1 MITLTEQKQNAALP
15 EDTAETLRRV
25 RDESTTEFYAYV
37 LALRARRW
45 PLRALGDVFG
55 VTRVAAK
62 AWETRAKQ
70 NSEAQKLSEDLEV
83 PSLPFNARGNGVK
96 PKKIVPDVPQHDR
109 EYIRELANKAKDV
122 RRWTPEDSEAREAA
136 KTLEKLLYTYAYE
149 KNVPVTR
156 LAEHAGVSRRAVAQ
170 RLAKQI
176 KIVS

>member
-1 MITLTEQKQNAALP
+1 MIALTEQKQNAALP

-37 LALRARRW
+37 LALRAKRW

-70 NSEAQKLSEDLEV
+70 SAEAVKLAEDLDV
-83 PSLPFNARGNGVK
+83 PNLPLNARGNGVK
-96 PKKIVPDVPQHDR
+96 PRKLVPDVPQEDR
-109 EYIRELANKAKDV
+109 QYIRDLANKAKDV

-136 KTLEKLLYTYAYE
+136 KKLEKLLYDYAYK

-170 RLAKQI
+170 RLEKQS
-176 KIVS
+176 KIES